1 MPCYTPIILER
12 FLDSLIGLEK
22 FCTFSRGQVTIRR
35 SKCLARAR
43 LLRPTLFCFPYLY
56 GAAIVEGMRM
66 RFASGRGSLPVAV
79 LLSVVMLFSLRAG
92 LAQAGNP
99 GNAAPETQAAAPV
112 SIQVHAA
119 QPTGPYTPIW
129 NYFGADEPNYVYAP
143 NGKKLL
149 GELAAL
155 SPVPVY
161 YRPHNL
167 FTTGNGEGSLKWG
180 STNVYTEKPDGT
192 PVYDFRITDQIFDAL
207 IENHVRPLIEI
218 GFMPEA
224 LSTHPEPYRHTF
236 PKGDIFTG
244 WTYPP
249 KDETKW
255 SKLVAA
261 YAAHLRDR
269 YGKQTATW
277 LWEVWNEP
285 DIGYWHGTP
294 AEYDRLYDL
303 TAAAIRQQLP
313 TAKIGGPEATGV
325 SDHSEPF
332 LRQFLDHCARGVNA
346 ATGGTGAP
354 LDFISYHPKGNPKF
368 VDGHVVMNV
377 GAQLRAVERGMQVIS
392 SYPEWKHTPII
403 LGESDPEGC
412 AACHGSQNGYRNGPL
427 YGVSVAEATMRIYE
441 LARKYDVT
449 VEGAVT
455 WAFEFEDQPAFAGFR
470 ELATDG
476 IDKPVLNVF
485 RMFGM
490 LGGGRAEQTSA
501 ANVFSDAA
509 WLATVSTGALSL
521 DDVVEHS
528 ATGPPDVNAVAT
540 RNGEVVYIL
549 LWNYHDADFP
559 APAAQVHLTVDGLRG
574 LTVVSSEFRM
584 DATHSNAYQVWKQM
598 GSPPQPTEKQV
609 EELQNTGMLQQTVPD
624 HALALRQGTA
634 DIDLTLPQQ
643 AVVLVR
649 LREVTVQ
656 DFPPKL

>member
-1 MPCYTPIILER
+1 M
-12 FLDSLIGLEK
+12 
-22 FCTFSRGQVTIRR
+22 
-35 SKCLARAR
+35 
-43 LLRPTLFCFPYLY
+43 
-56 GAAIVEGMRM
+56 VEAMKM
-66 RFASGRGSLPVAV
+66 RFTRPRISAPAPAV
-79 LLSVVMLFSLRAG
+79 LALILLVALKAVVGQSAFHDDW
-92 LAQAGNP
+92 LAQTP
-99 GNAAPETQAAAPV
+99 STAPV

-119 QPTGPYTPIW
+119 QPIGPYTPIW
-129 NYFGADEPNYVYAP
+129 NYFGADEPNHLYAP

-149 GELAAL
+149 GELAAS

-192 PVYDFRITDQIFDAL
+192 PVYDFKITDQIFDAL
-207 IENHVRPLIEI
+207 IENHIRPLVEI

-224 LSTHPEPYRHTF
+224 LSAHPEPYRHTF

-249 KDETKW
+249 KDEAKW

-269 YGKQTATW
+269 YGSQTSNW

-294 AEYDRLYDL
+294 EEYDRLYDL
-303 TAAAIRQQLP
+303 TAAAIRKELP
-313 TAKIGGPEATGV
+313 AAKIGGPEATGV

-332 LRQFLDHCARGVNA
+332 LRQFLDHCAHGVNA

-354 LDFISYHPKGNPKF
+354 LDFISYHPKGSPKF
-368 VDGHVVMNV
+368 IDGHVVMNV
-377 GAQLRAVERGMQVIS
+377 GAQLRAVERGMQVIA

-412 AACHGSQNGYRNGPL
+412 AACQGSQNGYRNGPL

-441 LARKYDVT
+441 LARKYGLT
-449 VEGAVT
+449 VQGIVT

-470 ELATDG
+470 ELATNG

-490 LGGGRAEQTSA
+490 LGGSRADQTSVRVA
-501 ANVFSDAA
+501 LPDAA
-509 WLATVSTGALSL
+509 WLATESTGAFPV
-521 DDVVEHS
+521 DEVVKNS
-528 ATGPPDVNAVAT
+528 VTAAPDINAVAT
-540 RNGEVVYIL
+540 RNGPQIEIL
-549 LWNYHDADFP
+549 LWNYHDADVAAPP
-559 APAAQVHLTVDGLRG
+559 AEIHLTVDGIAGDEALV
-574 LTVVSSEFRM
+574 TEFRV
-584 DATHSNAYQVWKQM
+584 DAEHSNAYRAWQQM
-598 GSPPQPTEKQV
+598 GSPAHPTPGQV
-609 EELQNTGMLQQTVPD
+609 EQLQNAGALEQTALDPSPLLHDGKVS
-624 HALALRQGTA
+624 LALSLPRQGVML
-634 DIDLTLPQQ
+634 I
-643 AVVLVR
+643 R
-649 LREVTVQ
+649 LRTRKR
-656 DFPPKL
+656 PL